1 MHKVG
6 LKTINMLRRA

>member
-6 LKTINMLRRA
+6 YFHR

>member
-6 LKTINMLRRA
+6 L

>member
-6 LKTINMLRRA
+6 PSE